1 MSKHL
6 RRENQAPRV
15 KCGLSECAIFRNGVG
30 TSSPPYPLWLSDP
43 AVGEPP
49 QNQKHVFELGS
60 GKVCF
65 DRLYPK
71 VNALLSS
78 NVWVI
83 VTIRLSKQTQPQGS
97 IEIVHAR

>member
-1 MSKHL
+1 MCS
-6 RRENQAPRV
+6 
-15 KCGLSECAIFRNGVG
+15 LSEWG
-30 TSSPPYPLWLSDP
+30 TVLPVHHRHYGSVTLLWASRSKTL
-43 AVGEPP
+43 

-65 DRLYPK
+65 DRLYSK